1 MITLTRLDKKELCI
15 NADMIKTVEA
25 TPDTIITLATG
36 ERLFVSESVD
46 EVVAR
51 FIEYQRLIREQ
62 RARGVLEAPAP
73 LLDDEAAV
81 EHATS
86 SSA

>member
-1 MITLTRLDKKELCI
+1 MIRLTRFDKKELCI

-36 ERLFVSESVD
+36 ERLFVAESVD

-51 FIEYQRLIREQ
+51 FIEYQCLIREQ
-62 RARGVLEAPAP
+62 RARGVLEPPAP
-73 LLDDEAAV
+73 SPDDEAAI
-81 EHATS
+81 EHAAS
-86 SSA
+86 GSA